1 MSEERTTI
9 SFRTDEATRDK
20 LDEVAKAFDRD
31 RSYIVKEAVAEY
43 LTHYDWQLERIKK
56 GIEAADRGDFATDEE
71 VEAVFRKYTDVDAED

>member
-31 RSYIVKEAVAEY
+31 RSYIVKEAVAQY
-43 LTHYDWQLERIKK
+43 LTTYDWQLEQIKK
-56 GIEAADRGDFATDEE
+56 GIEAADRGEFVPDEE
-71 VEAVFRKYTDVDAED
+71 VEAFFKKWTNAED